1 MITGIIQQNL
11 YPVVPHFRCSMTHIL
26 QKGNFTVLFLTS
38 TSPPVSTATA
48 TVRHHPP
55 RLQSRREM
63 YATEVLSSFS
73 VCRETSQSMA
83 GTTSCVKISSFL
95 RPICYVTSISMKFGG
110 ASTFCRCSA
119 ESKSV
124 GGDIFSVT
132 SSNKCD
138 VDYLGESTKG
148 DLNVKLEHLEAFGKI
163 PIFNFPC
170 LAPSF
175 AV

>member
-1 MITGIIQQNL
+1 MPSCPSLSVFHDTDSIRGISL
-11 YPVVPHFRCSMTHIL
+11 SYSSL
-26 QKGNFTVLFLTS
+26 QRHLQ
-38 TSPPVSTATA
+38 SPP
-48 TVRHHPP
+48 PP
-55 RLQSRREM
+55 SVTILRLLQSRREM
-63 YATEVLSSFS
+63 YATEVLGNFS

-83 GTTSCVKISSFL
+83 DTISCVKNSSFL
-95 RPICYVTSISMKFGG
+95 RPISYVTSISMKIGG

-163 PIFNFPC
+163 PIFDFPF
-170 LAPSF
+170 LAPLF